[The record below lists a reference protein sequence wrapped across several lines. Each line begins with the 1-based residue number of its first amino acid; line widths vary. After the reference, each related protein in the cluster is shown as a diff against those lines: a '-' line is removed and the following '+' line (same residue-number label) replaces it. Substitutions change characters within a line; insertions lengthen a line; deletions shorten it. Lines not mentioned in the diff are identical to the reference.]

1 MIPSRKV
8 LNRLVAYLF
17 LINAAGFI
25 LMLADKWKAKKNKWR
40 IPEKTLMTVAAVGG
54 SLGVLLGMYT
64 ARHKTQ
70 HPKFTMG
77 IPVILALQIVAAVVI
92 GCLILR

>member
-1 MIPSRKV
+1 M
-8 LNRLVAYLF
+8 VAYLF

-54 SLGVLLGMYT
+54 SLGVLLGIYT

-70 HPKFTMG
+70 HPKFTIG
-77 IPVILALQIVAAVVI
+77 IPVILAVQIVAAVVVQ
-92 GCLILR
+92 CVLR